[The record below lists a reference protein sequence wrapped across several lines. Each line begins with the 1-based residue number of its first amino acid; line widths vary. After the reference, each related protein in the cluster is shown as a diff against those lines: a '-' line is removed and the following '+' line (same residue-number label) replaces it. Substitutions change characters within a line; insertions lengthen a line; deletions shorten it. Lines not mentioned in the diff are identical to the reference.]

1 MKRYKKKKTTM
12 IDLSDR
18 KNIRIVTSEEFSV
31 SDSYI
36 EFLKE
41 QIENRTKKYEDFNDY
56 VIKKEIESKRHISD
70 EEFSN
75 TMNELIKQH
84 KLLKCMLK
92 EQG

>member
-36 EFLKE
+36 EFLKK
-41 QIENRTKKYEDFNDY
+41 QIENRTKKYEDFNNY

>member
-36 EFLKE
+36 EFLKK